1 MDKKQEQAGYSRH
14 TLSIEDELFKK
25 MQLAV
30 GIHARYRNLSE
41 FINAAIRNQ
50 LQKTNSAVN
59 DSPLVDRQ
67 NQLVSLLK
75 QSLSHE
81 NQMQNL
87 IREQNKLILGLQ
99 EQFTKVFFGDEP
111 FSDYLLDNKQKGSDH
126 Q

>member
-1 MDKKQEQAGYSRH
+1 MAKKQEKAGYSRH
-14 TLSIEDELFKK
+14 SLYIEDELFKK
-25 MQLAV
+25 MQLV
-30 GIHARYRNLSE
+30 IGVHERYRNLSE
-41 FINAAIRNQ
+41 FINAAVKNQ
-50 LQKTNSAVN
+50 LQNANPAVN

-87 IREQNKLILGLQ
+87 IREQNKLIRGLQ
-99 EQFTKVFFGDEP
+99 DQFTKVFFGDEP
-111 FSDYLLDNKQKGSDH
+111 FSDYLLDDKQKGSDH